1 VLLVTQICGY
11 VNKQENIKMIRII
24 LLALFGL
31 MLATS
36 NLVFSAPSEHCT
48 TEAYGT
54 SADRRTIEDAMFEGT
69 QQAVES
75 AINNAKET
83 RGATVGCRTDPWDYA
98 ASNTTPPSFAQL
110 EELWNNVHMPA
121 LSGYGYNCASLGRS
135 WPANALGGLYGKLA
149 GYNSSMEVIR
159 TIADQGE
166 ASQYSSSHASEPLV
180 TYPGLFGYSTLLTD
194 RNSVCFKGD
203 PDNPNDSVVVAQIN
217 AWCSA
222 KPSVCVTYNSGLWA
236 GQKFLVED
244 FSLNPREYGGAAAY
258 DHAWSTVLAVELWLQ
273 ESDPILKTKYEAST
287 KLAADWS
294 ASEPSVRNHNYTAK
308 NIWVLAQVYQLTG
321 DLNYKNALEDKL
333 NRNLKTGVLMDLDNN
348 GLVDG
353 MINQPFSSLAS
364 YAQLPGRMWDGHNS
378 NPWYQSMNA
387 LAAVEAYVAF
397 RDSGDVTNAADIRPY
412 AIAMLDNLA
421 TELVSKGLPVPDGEH
436 MWPIPYSLLTA
447 LWKVSAVENEPR
459 PLWENAVATLF
470 NRGIYNTADTSS
482 DNTTG
487 RATASL
493 ALYMLYLSDTPYQ
506 PLNQRLTPPLTGAS
520 NPLPAE
526 LSTNV
531 SVESDLSWSAGDG
544 AISYDVY
551 FGTNPTLD
559 ASTFLGNQTTT
570 SAALAT
576 LLNDTTYY
584 WRVDAVSAN
593 NTITGDV
600 WSFTTEQ
607 AVIEPTVLLD
617 EGFESGSFADGGWVT
632 NWSINNTE
640 PRTGIYTAY
649 CGSRDRNLISKKF
662 DLTSYSKLTISFYYR
677 DTKIDN
683 SDNVYF
689 QAHNGSNYESVFE
702 LGNSLP
708 ENTWHY
714 FTVTVRNS
722 GNDAKFFHSNFQFK
736 FAGTG
741 IDSNEA
747 LRIDDVKL
755 IVE

>member
-1 VLLVTQICGY
+1 
-11 VNKQENIKMIRII
+11 MIRII
-24 LLALFGL
+24 FLALFGL

-36 NLVFSAPSEHCT
+36 NLVFSAPSEHCR

-54 SADRRTIEDAMFEGT
+54 RADRRAIEDAMFEGT
-69 QQAVES
+69 QQAVKS
-75 AINNAKET
+75 AIDNAKQT
-83 RGATVGCRTDPWDYA
+83 RGATVGCRTDAWDYA
-98 ASNTTPPSFAQL
+98 APNISPPTLAQL
-110 EELWNNVHMPA
+110 EGLWNNRHMPA
-121 LSGYGYNCASLGRS
+121 LSGYAYNCASLGRG
-135 WPANALGGLYGKLA
+135 WPANALGGLHGKLA
-149 GYNSSMEVIR
+149 GYNAPIHTIK
-159 TIADQGE
+159 TIADQTE
-166 ASQYSSSHASEPLV
+166 ASQYSSLVTTQPLV
-180 TYPGLFGYSTLLTD
+180 TYPGLFAYSTLLADGT
-194 RNSVCFKGD
+194 NACHKGGT
-203 PDNPNDSVVVAQIN
+203 VASQIN
-217 AWCSA
+217 AWCDA

-258 DHAWSTVLAVELWLQ
+258 DHAWSAVLAVELWLQ

-321 DLNYKNALEDKL
+321 DLNYKTALEDKL
-333 NRNLKTGVLMDLDNN
+333 NRNLKPGVLMDLDNN

-378 NPWYQSMNA
+378 NPWYHSMNA

-397 RDSGDVTNAADIRPY
+397 RDSGDAAKAADIRPY

-421 TELVSKGLPVPDGEH
+421 TELVSKGLPAPDGEH

-447 LWKVSAVENEPR
+447 LWKVSAVENEPH

-520 NPLPAE
+520 NPLPGE

-531 SVESDLSWSAGDG
+531 SVESDLSWGAGDG

-551 FGTNPTLD
+551 FGTNPVLD

-593 NTITGDV
+593 NTITGYL

-607 AVIEPTVLLD
+607 AAIEPTVLLD
-617 EGFESGSFADGGWVT
+617 EGFEGGNFTDGGWLT
-632 NWSINNTE
+632 SWSINNAE
-640 PRTGIYTAY
+640 PRSGIYTAY
-649 CGSRDRNLISKKF
+649 CGSRDRSLISKKF
-662 DLTSYSKLTISFYYR
+662 DLTSYSKLTISFYYYDAR
-677 DTKIDN
+677 IDN

-689 QAHNGSNYESVFE
+689 QAHNSSKFESVFE
-702 LGNSLP
+702 LGNSTP

-714 FTVTVRNS
+714 FTLTVQNS
-722 GNDAKFFHSNFQFK
+722 ENDAKFFHSNFQFK
-736 FAGTG
+736 FAGAG
-741 IDSNEA
+741 IDNNEA
-747 LRIDDVKL
+747 LLIDDVKL